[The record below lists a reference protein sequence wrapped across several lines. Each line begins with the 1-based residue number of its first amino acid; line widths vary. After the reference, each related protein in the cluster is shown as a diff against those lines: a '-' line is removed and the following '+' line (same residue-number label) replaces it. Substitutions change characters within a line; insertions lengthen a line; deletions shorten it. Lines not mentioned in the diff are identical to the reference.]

1 MTSAQFMPSGAGRRV
16 AAAALACSV
25 VTGWVVAGGCAKR
38 LTPPVVL
45 ARTTHLDQF
54 QGQATRRRQLWAVAP
69 FANESGV
76 STVDTHRIAD
86 LFTQELQGVV
96 GIDTIPVNR
105 VIFAM
110 RHIGMTAVTSP
121 AEARQLARALGADA
135 IVVGTVTVYDPYPP
149 PTLGAAVQ
157 LFATDPRGSAIDLD
171 PKELTRAAR
180 DPFTAAGP
188 VGPDMAI
195 AQAAGVFDAS
205 NHQTLAWL
213 GSYAAGRTEPDAP
226 FGPDIYLMNM
236 KLYTQFVSF
245 RLIHDL
251 LHDEWARQAPL
262 ANDASP
268 R

>member
-1 MTSAQFMPSGAGRRV
+1 MTSAQLMPSGAGRRA

-25 VTGWVVAGGCAKR
+25 VSGWAVAGGCAQR
-38 LTPPVVL
+38 LTPPAIL
-45 ARTTHLDQF
+45 ATT
-54 QGQATRRRQLWAVAP
+54 GPRQLWAVAP
-69 FANESGV
+69 VANESGV
-76 STVDTHRIAD
+76 STVDTHRVSDI
-86 LFTQELQGVV
+86 FTPALQGVV

-135 IVVGTVTVYDPYPP
+135 IVVGTVTAFDPYPP

-157 LFATDPRGSAIDLD
+157 LFAPDPRGTAIDLD
-171 PKELTRAAR
+171 PKKLTRAPR
-180 DPFTAAGP
+180 DPFAAAGQ
-188 VGPDMAI
+188 VGPATAI
-195 AQAAGVFDAS
+195 AQAAGVFDAA

-213 GSYAAGRTEPDAP
+213 ASYAAGRTAPDAP

-236 KLYTQFVSF
+236 KLYTQFVCF

-262 ANDASP
+262 ANDAIP

>member
-1 MTSAQFMPSGAGRRV
+1 MTSAQLMPSGAGRRT

-25 VTGWVVAGGCAKR
+25 VSGWAVAGGCAKR

-45 ARTTHLDQF
+45 A
-54 QGQATRRRQLWAVAP
+54 ATGPRQLWAVAP

-76 STVDTHRIAD
+76 STVDTHRVSDI
-86 LFTQELQGVV
+86 FTQELQGVV

-135 IVVGTVTVYDPYPP
+135 IVVGTVTAYDPYPP

-157 LFATDPRGSAIDLD
+157 LFAPGPRGSVIDLD
-171 PKELTRAAR
+171 PRELTQASR
-180 DPFTAAGP
+180 DPFTTAGQG
-188 VGPDMAI
+188 GPATAI
-195 AQAAGVFDAS
+195 AQPAGVFDAS

-213 GSYAAGRTEPDAP
+213 GTYAAGRTEPDAP
-226 FGPDIYLMNM
+226 FGPDIYVMNM
-236 KLYTQFVSF
+236 KLYTQFVCF

-251 LHDEWARQAPL
+251 LHDEWAREAPL
-262 ANDASP
+262 ANYAFP

>member
-1 MTSAQFMPSGAGRRV
+1 MTSAQLMPSGAGRRA

-25 VTGWVVAGGCAKR
+25 VSGWAVAGGCAER

-45 ARTTHLDQF
+45 ARASHLD
-54 QGQATRRRQLWAVAP
+54 RQLWAVAP

-76 STVDTHRIAD
+76 STVDTHRVAD

-135 IVVGTVTVYDPYPP
+135 IVVGTVTAYDPYPP

-157 LFATDPRGSAIDLD
+157 LFAPDPGGSVIDLD
-171 PKELTRAAR
+171 PKVLTQASR
-180 DPFTAAGP
+180 DPFAAAGQG
-188 VGPDMAI
+188 GPATAI

-236 KLYTQFVSF
+236 KLYTQFVCF

-262 ANDASP
+262 ANDAIP

>member
-1 MTSAQFMPSGAGRRV
+1 MTSAQLMPSGAGRRV

-25 VTGWVVAGGCAKR
+25 VSGWAVAGGCTAKR
-38 LTPPVVL
+38 LIPPIVL
-45 ARTTHLDQF
+45 AGPH
-54 QGQATRRRQLWAVAP
+54 QLWAVAP

-76 STVDTHRIAD
+76 STVDTHRMAD

-110 RHIGMTAVTSP
+110 RNIGMTAVTSP
-121 AEARQLARALGADA
+121 AEARLLARTLGADA
-135 IVVGTVTVYDPYPP
+135 IVVGTVTAYDPYPP

-157 LFATDPRGSAIDLD
+157 LFAPDPRGSVMDLD
-171 PKELTRAAR
+171 PKELTRAPR
-180 DPFTAAGP
+180 DPFAAAGQ
-188 VGPDMAI
+188 VGPVTAI

-213 GSYAAGRTEPDAP
+213 ERYAAGRTKPDTA
-226 FGPDIYLMNM
+226 FGPDIYLMSM
-236 KLYTQFVSF
+236 ELYTQFVSF

-251 LHDEWARQAPL
+251 LHDEWARQTPL
-262 ANDASP
+262 ANDAAP